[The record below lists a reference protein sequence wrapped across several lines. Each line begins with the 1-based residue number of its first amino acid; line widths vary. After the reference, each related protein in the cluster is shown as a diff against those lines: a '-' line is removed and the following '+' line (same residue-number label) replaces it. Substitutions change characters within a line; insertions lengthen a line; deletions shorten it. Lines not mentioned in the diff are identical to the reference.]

1 MTNIKPPSLK
11 HPSALFWLASV
22 YSLFMWAFGT
32 LLAFVT
38 LYFINN
44 FHISQSKAY
53 DLFAAYSALTWT
65 LPLIGGFLVDR
76 LGLKLSAGLGLLI
89 CCLGSGLM
97 MGHSYHAALTGLAA
111 FVVGN
116 ALFTPAAW
124 CLVDYAY
131 PKSDLRRESGFTLF
145 YLTFNLGA
153 VLGIFMGGYLQT
165 SFSYHFEFL
174 INTLFLLLSF
184 SLFILKAKNLK
195 LDQSRSIAPNW
206 KLPLSLRFSGLMIS
220 ILLGIPLILF
230 LFVHTQLAN
239 NLLTLATIFAALS
252 LVYIALRQKDVLARM
267 KVFGFLILCIFS
279 IAFWAL
285 YSLEPSLV
293 SVFIDHS
300 VNKNILG
307 LNISASSIFGFEGLF
322 IVLVGLLMSKLWTN
336 LAKREVDIALSI
348 KFSMAL
354 ILIGLGYLYLRMIME
369 INGYENFISLSWVI
383 LAYLFFATGE
393 LFIGPLGIAMVGR
406 LSPHGSEGY
415 FMGVLQLF
423 IGFSAVI
430 TGYLANFATLPEKIS
445 FAGAN
450 HIFGNLFLEVAFGT
464 ICFGVILLLLT
475 PLLKKL
481 V

>member
-1 MTNIKPPSLK
+1 MTHKKSQT
-11 HPSALFWLASV
+11 HPSALFWLASI
-22 YSLFMWAFGT
+22 YSLFMWTFIA
-32 LLAFVT
+32 LLASVT
-38 LYFINN
+38 LYLINN
-44 FHISQSKAY
+44 FHVSQSKAY
-53 DLFAAYSALTWT
+53 NLFAAYSALTWT

-89 CCLGSGLM
+89 CCLGSAFM
-97 MGHSYHAALTGLAA
+97 TGHSYHAALIGLAA

-116 ALFTPAAW
+116 AFFTPAAW

-131 PKSDLRRESGFTLF
+131 PKNDLRRESGFTLF
-145 YLTFNLGA
+145 YLTFNVGG
-153 VLGIFMGGYLQT
+153 VLGVFMGGYLQT
-165 SFSYHFEFL
+165 RFSYHFEFL
-174 INTLFLLLSF
+174 INTLFLLLSLG
-184 SLFILKAKNLK
+184 LFILKARNLK
-195 LDQSRSIAPNW
+195 LDSTRSITPNW
-206 KLPLSLRFSGLMIS
+206 HWSLGLRFFTLIFAI
-220 ILLGIPLILF
+220 ILGMPLILF
-230 LFVHTQLAN
+230 LLLHTSLTN
-239 NLLTLATIFAALS
+239 NLLTLMTVFAAGS
-252 LVYIALRQKDVLARM
+252 LIYIALSQKNLLARL
-267 KVFGFLILCIFS
+267 KVFGFLILCLFS

-300 VNKNILG
+300 VNKKILG

-322 IVLVGLLMSKLWTN
+322 IVLVGLLMSRLWTN

-348 KFSMAL
+348 KFAMAL
-354 ILIGLGYLYLRMIME
+354 VLIGLGYLYLRMIME
-369 INGYENFISLSWVI
+369 INGYANFISLSWVI
-383 LAYLFFATGE
+383 LAYVFFATGE

-415 FMGVLQLF
+415 FMGVFQLF
-423 IGFSAVI
+423 VGFSAVI

-450 HIFGNLFLEVAFGT
+450 TIFGNLFLEVAFGT
-464 ICFGVILLLLT
+464 ICFGVLLLLLT